1 MYLENIIFN
10 EMQDKYKNFHR
21 KSNNFGILK
30 PVFYNYFSRI
40 EVPVPNIV
48 SLIEELDDIMNTMQ
62 ISIIGKDLIKYF
74 LNLLEDHGRESGT
87 VPVDQYIAD
96 TMLSVFD
103 SEKFRKHVDFFA
115 DNLQSFF
122 VLKSFDD
129 LIKLLDNEFEKY
141 VDNATY
147 YGDSHPNDIFFFN
160 SFYLDETEKR
170 VARTLCFIPVI
181 VLYDTIGLF
190 LADISEDFK

>member
-1 MYLENIIFN
+1 MYLENVIFN

-21 KSNNFGILK
+21 KSNNFGILE

-40 EVPVPNIV
+40 EVPVPDIV
-48 SLIEELDDIMNTMQ
+48 FLIEELDDIMNTKQ

-74 LNLLEDHGRESGT
+74 LNLLEDHGIESGT
-87 VPVDQYIAD
+87 VPVGQYIAD
-96 TMLSVFD
+96 TMLNVFD

-122 VLKSFDD
+122 ALKSFDD

-141 VDNATY
+141 VDNAIY
-147 YGDSHPNDIFFFN
+147 YGNSHRYDVFFFN
-160 SFYLDETEKR
+160 NFYLDETEKR

>member
-1 MYLENIIFN
+1 MYLENTIFN

-21 KSNNFGILK
+21 KSDNFGILE

-48 SLIEELDDIMNTMQ
+48 SLIEELDDIMNTKQ

-96 TMLSVFD
+96 TMLSIFG

-122 VLKSFDD
+122 GLKSFDD
-129 LIKLLDNEFEKY
+129 LIKLLDNKFEKY

-147 YGDSHPNDIFFFN
+147 YGDSHSNDIFFFN

-170 VARTLCFIPVI
+170 VAKTLCFIPVI

-190 LADISEDFK
+190 LADISGDFK